1 MGGIGDGECC
11 RMERYK
17 FAFYSIFKEPRL
29 YRYAVNGDWDLIPQ
43 RALTHPKEAQ
53 FVHAFGSQDTPL
65 HTILKS
71 AAVDMDCKSQQTLDR
86 VKLNAVAAL
95 LSAHRQAV
103 STKNGFGQTPLHF
116 ACMDLSNCGEE
127 VTSMLVD
134 ARHNAACVQ
143 DLEGRSPLHYLVA
156 RNDCIPIGILAK
168 VISACPDALHM
179 MDAVR
184 ETPLDIVIQRV
195 EEIEDGS
202 NILKFIQDSNMQYL
216 TELSALQHKK
226 QLQNIDRVTTV

>member
-17 FAFYSIFKEPRL
+17 FAFYSRFKEPRL

-43 RALTHPKEAQ
+43 RTLTHPKEAQ

-71 AAVDMDCKSQQTLDR
+71 AAVDMDCKSQRTLDR

-127 VTSMLVD
+127 VATMLVD
-134 ARHNAACVQ
+134 AHPNAACVQ

-156 RNDCIPIGILAK
+156 RNDCIPIGFLAK
-168 VISACPDALHM
+168 IISACPDALKM
-179 MDAVR
+179 IDAVR
-184 ETPLDIVIQRV
+184 ETPLDIAILRV
-195 EEIEDGS
+195 EEIEDGA
-202 NILKFIQDSNMQYL
+202 IVLKFIQGINMQYL
-216 TELSALQHKK
+216 TEPSTLHHKK
-226 QLQNIDRVTTV
+226 QLKGVGRATTF